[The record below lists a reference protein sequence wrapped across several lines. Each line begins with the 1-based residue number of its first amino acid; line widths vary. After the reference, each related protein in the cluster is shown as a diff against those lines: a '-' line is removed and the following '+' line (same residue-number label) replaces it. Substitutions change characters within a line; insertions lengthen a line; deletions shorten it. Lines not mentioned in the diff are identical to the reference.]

1 MIRKEIKFVVVF
13 GELVMNER
21 GMVYPLILTLCFI
34 MLIFFSFLTEKVASE
49 RQFVFMQEEHL
60 RQIRLIQQGVDRAL
74 VEVEGP
80 AVYPS
85 ERSLSVNEG
94 TLKMIVTQISVDEV
108 MFMIEAVTIRQST
121 KRVKVYYN
129 VTQKSVTKWVEG

>member
-1 MIRKEIKFVVVF
+1 
-13 GELVMNER
+13 MNER

-34 MLIFFSFLTEKVASE
+34 VLIFFSFLTEKVASE
-49 RQFVFMQEEHL
+49 RRFVYMQEEQL
-60 RQIRLIQQGVDRAL
+60 RQVRLIQQGVDRAVIW
-74 VEVEGP
+74 VENL

-85 ERSLSVNEG
+85 ERILNVNEG
-94 TLKMIVTQISVDEV
+94 QLKVLVTQTSVDEV
-108 MFMIEAVTIRQST
+108 MFMIEAVTSRQST

>member
-1 MIRKEIKFVVVF
+1 MVL
-13 GELVMNER
+13 GEWVMNER

-34 MLIFFSFLTEKVASE
+34 VLIFFSFLTEKVASE
-49 RQFVFMQEEHL
+49 RRFVYMQEEQL
-60 RQIRLIQQGVDRAL
+60 RQVRLIQQGVDRAVIW
-74 VEVEGP
+74 VENL

-85 ERSLSVNEG
+85 ERILNVNEG
-94 TLKMIVTQISVDEV
+94 QLKVLVTQTSVDEV
-108 MFMIEAVTIRQST
+108 MFMIEAVTSRQST